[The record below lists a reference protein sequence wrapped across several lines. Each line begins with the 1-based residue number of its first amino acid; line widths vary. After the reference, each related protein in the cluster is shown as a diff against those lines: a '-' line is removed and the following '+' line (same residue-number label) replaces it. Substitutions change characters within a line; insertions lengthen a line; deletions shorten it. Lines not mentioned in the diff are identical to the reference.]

1 MCETFVEKLDNILMD
16 IESKIT
22 INTTFSYTNVFIN
35 LLYFCRAFV
44 WNFCIPEDN
53 IRG

>member
-1 MCETFVEKLDNILMD
+1 MRPLWKKLDDILMD

-22 INTTFSYTNVFIN
+22 INTTFSYTDIFTN
-35 LLYFCRAFV
+35 LLYFCRAVV

-53 IRG
+53 MRG

>member
-1 MCETFVEKLDNILMD
+1 MRPLWKKLDDILMD

-22 INTTFSYTNVFIN
+22 TNTTFSYTDLFTN